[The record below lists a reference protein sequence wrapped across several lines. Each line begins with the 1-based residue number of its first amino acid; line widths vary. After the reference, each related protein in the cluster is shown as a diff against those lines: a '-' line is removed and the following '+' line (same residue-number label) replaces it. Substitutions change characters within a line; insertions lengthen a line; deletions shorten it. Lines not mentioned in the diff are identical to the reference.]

1 MTTRTTR
8 MLIVLVESIEVTTP
22 ERADVRPEPNKVRE
36 SERPSH
42 PGLHSTRP
50 SANAAIRKVG

>member
-1 MTTRTTR
+1 

-22 ERADVRPEPNKVRE
+22 ERSDVRPAPNKVRE
-36 SERPSH
+36 SERPSR

-50 SANAAIRKVG
+50 TATNAAIRKVG